1 MFTLNCKGRLL
12 VINHPLV
19 MGIINLTPDSF
30 YAPSSFDSNDELL
43 RRAEK
48 MINEGADIIDIGGQS
63 SRPGAQQ
70 ISVDEELTRIAGKIA
85 LVHKNFPE
93 LVISVDTY
101 YAEVAKETVA
111 AGASLVNDISAGNF
125 DQQMIPVVAG
135 LHVPYVC
142 MHMKGRPETMQEK
155 PHYENVTKE
164 VLDFFIEKTQWCRK
178 AGIHDIIIDP
188 GLGFGKSHRH
198 NFELLK
204 NLSVFNMLGY
214 PVLLGISR
222 KSTIYKT
229 LKITVEEALNGT
241 TVLHT
246 MGLMNGASIIRA
258 HDVKEAKEAVTLFQE
273 YSRR

>member
-142 MHMKGRPETMQEK
+142 MHM
-155 PHYENVTKE
+155 
-164 VLDFFIEKTQWCRK
+164 
-178 AGIHDIIIDP
+178 
-188 GLGFGKSHRH
+188 
-198 NFELLK
+198 
-204 NLSVFNMLGY
+204 
-214 PVLLGISR
+214 
-222 KSTIYKT
+222 
-229 LKITVEEALNGT
+229 
-241 TVLHT
+241 
-246 MGLMNGASIIRA
+246 
-258 HDVKEAKEAVTLFQE
+258 
-273 YSRR
+273 